1 MGLILDFETYE
12 KMFSDLIGEENP
24 QFEEQSLLKKLR
36 KMEAKDIALKLQQ
49 VLNWLTNNFI
59 VYI

>member
-49 VLNWLTNNFI
+49 VLN
-59 VYI
+59 